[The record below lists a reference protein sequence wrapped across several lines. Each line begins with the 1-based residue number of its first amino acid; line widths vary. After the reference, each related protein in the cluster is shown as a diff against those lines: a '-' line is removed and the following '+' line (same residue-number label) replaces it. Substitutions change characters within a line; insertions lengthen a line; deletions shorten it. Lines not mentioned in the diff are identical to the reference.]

1 MHKFD
6 ELLQVKN
13 MQKSQLLVNTI
24 NLELH
29 LSLKESLN
37 KGDMQEIADT
47 VDLLITNMSQHL
59 EDQMSEVDLS
69 PKQEERIKN
78 ALNGV
83 ILPCEQIEQA
93 N

>member
-37 KGDMQEIADT
+37 KGDMQEISDT